1 MGSSSNPAM
10 RRVPALALA
19 TAMALAAPAG
29 AAAQATVAPAQ
40 ASRQARPRP
49 SIVIP
54 RAAHPPD
61 IDDYLT
67 LGGDDPAA
75 TAADSAR
82 GLRIDGFLQR
92 EPGDLVPV
100 SEPTQAY
107 LSYDAAN
114 LYVVFVCRVSNLSR
128 LRARMGRRESVF
140 SDDFVAVLLDTFD
153 DHQRSYM
160 FFSNPLG
167 IQADGITT
175 EGQDDDMSFDTVWQS
190 HGRVTPSGYVVSFAI
205 PFKSLRFPS
214 GEGHAWG
221 LALMRGIPVNNENA
235 FWPGIT
241 RSLGNFSA
249 QFADASGLDGVSPGR
264 NVQLIPYGTFTGARF
279 LDDTIFDTKADG
291 RVGVDAKIVAH
302 DAVAIDLTANPDFS
316 QVESDEPQVTI
327 NQRFEVFFPEKRP
340 FFLENA
346 GYFQTPINLFF
357 SRRIGDPQIGV
368 RATGKLAGWAAGA
381 LAIDDRAPGRAVDV
395 QDPRFDDRAINGVV
409 RVRRE
414 MGESSVG
421 ALITSRD
428 FGPESNRVA
437 SLDTRVKLTSR
448 IFADGQAVV
457 SDDQAADRER
467 RDSAFSTSLNRS
479 GRKLSVNLNYQ
490 DIGANFRP
498 LLGFVPRTD
507 IRQGT
512 EFVALRWRPKTG
524 PIQALGP
531 NSFVQATWDRSGVLQ
546 DWTVRYPFEIEFRGQ
561 SGLFVRHTQSME
573 RFQGIEFREHE
584 NLVNY
589 FTSRVRWVD
598 FAVNVGAGAR
608 PNFYPPPGQLPFL
621 ADFRDVSAQA
631 TFRPSSGLLLDETYI
646 YSHLATRPD
655 TGLHATIFDNHI
667 ARSRANYQL
676 SRELSIR
683 AILDYNGVLANPLLV
698 DLQRTKHL
706 TADLLM
712 TYLVNPGTAVYI
724 GYTGGYDNVAID
736 PQGVRGL
743 IRNPSTSTGRQFFVK
758 TSYLFRF

>member
-1 MGSSSNPAM
+1 M
-10 RRVPALALA
+10 RWVGALALA
-19 TAMALAAPAG
+19 LAMGLGLPDGGLAQTAAPQPSG
-29 AAAQATVAPAQ
+29 QP
-40 ASRQARPRP
+40 RPRP
-49 SIVIP
+49 AIVIP
-54 RAAHPPD
+54 RAAQPPN

-67 LGGDDPAA
+67 LGAGDGA
-75 TAADSAR
+75 TAATETPR
-82 GLRIDGFLQR
+82 GLRIEGFLQR

-107 LSYDAAN
+107 LSYDATN
-114 LYVVFVCRVSNLSR
+114 LYVVFICSLSSPSR
-128 LRARMGRRESVF
+128 LRARMGRRESIF
-140 SDDFVAVLLDTFD
+140 SDDFVAVMLDTFD

-160 FFSNPLG
+160 FFANPLG

-175 EGQDDDMSFDTVWQS
+175 EGQNDDMSFDTVWQS
-190 HGRVTPSGYVVSFAI
+190 RGRVTPFGYVVSFAI
-205 PFKSLRFPS
+205 PFKSLRFPA
-214 GEGHAWG
+214 GEGQAWG
-221 LALMRGIPVNNENA
+221 LALMRGIPVNNESA

-241 RSLGNFSA
+241 RSLGNFSS
-249 QFADASGLDGVSPGR
+249 QFADASGLSGVSPGR

-279 LDDTIFDTKADG
+279 LDDARFDTKADG
-291 RVGVDAKIVAH
+291 RVGLDAKIIAH
-302 DAVAIDLTANPDFS
+302 DSVAIDLTANPDFS

-357 SRRIGDPQIGV
+357 SRRIGDPQIGA
-368 RATGKLAGWAAGA
+368 RATGKLGSWAAGA
-381 LAIDDRAPGRAVDV
+381 LAIDDRAPGRALDGE
-395 QDPRFDDRAINGVV
+395 DPHFGDRSINGVV

-428 FGPESNRVA
+428 FGPASNRVA
-437 SLDTRVKLTSR
+437 SLDSRVKLSSR

-457 SDDQAADRER
+457 SDDQAGDGVR
-467 RDSAFSTSLNRS
+467 RDTAFSTSVNRS
-479 GRKLSVNLNYQ
+479 GRKLSVNLSYQ
-490 DIGANFRP
+490 DIGANFHP
-498 LLGFVPRTD
+498 SLGFVPRTD
-507 IRQGT
+507 IRQPT

-524 PIQALGP
+524 PIQAIGP
-531 NSFVQATWDRSGVLQ
+531 NSFVQATWDRAGVLQ
-546 DWTVRYPFEIEFRGQ
+546 DWTIRYPLEIDFRGQ
-561 SGLFVRHTQSME
+561 SGIFVRRTESME

-589 FTSRVRWVD
+589 STSRVKWLD
-598 FAVNVGAGAR
+598 FSVYLAAGAR
-608 PNFYPPPGQLPFL
+608 PNFYPGPGQLPFL
-621 ADFRDVSAQA
+621 ADFRDASAQA

-646 YSHLATRPD
+646 YSHLATRPE
-655 TGLHATIFDNHI
+655 TGLNATIFDNHI
-667 ARSRANYQL
+667 MRSRVNYQV
-676 SRELSIR
+676 SRELSFR

-712 TYLVNPGTAVYI
+712 TYLVNPGTALYI
-724 GYTGGYDNVAID
+724 GYTDGYDNVAID
-736 PQGVRGL
+736 RQGVRGF

>member
-1 MGSSSNPAM
+1 M
-10 RRVPALALA
+10 RLIAALAVA
-19 TAMALAAPAG
+19 TTMGLETTAWALLQAPA
-29 AAAQATVAPAQ
+29 APAQ
-40 ASRQARPRP
+40 ASHQARPRP
-49 SIVIP
+49 AITIP
-54 RAAHPPD
+54 RAAQPPN

-67 LGGDDPAA
+67 IGADDGAAPAA
-75 TAADSAR
+75 TDTPR
-82 GLRIDGFLQR
+82 GLRIEGFLQR

-107 LSYDAAN
+107 LSYDATN
-114 LYVVFVCRVSNLSR
+114 LYVVFVCRVSSPSR
-128 LRARMGRRESVF
+128 LRARMGRRESIF
-140 SDDFVAVLLDTFD
+140 SDDFVAVMLDTFN

-190 HGRVTPSGYVVSFAI
+190 RGRVTPFGYVVSFAI

-214 GEGHAWG
+214 GEDRAWG

-241 RSLGNFSA
+241 RSLGNFSS
-249 QFADASGLDGVSPGR
+249 QFADASGLTGVSPGR

-279 LDDTIFDTKADG
+279 LDDTRFDTKADG
-291 RVGVDAKIVAH
+291 RVGMDAKIIAH
-302 DAVAIDLTANPDFS
+302 DSVAIDLTANPDFS

-357 SRRIGDPQIGV
+357 SRRIGDPQVGV
-368 RATGKLAGWAAGA
+368 RATGKLGGWAAGA
-381 LAIDDRAPGRAVDV
+381 LAIDDRVPGRALDVD
-395 QDPRFDDRAINGVV
+395 DPHFVDRSINGVV
-409 RVRRE
+409 RARRE

-428 FGPESNRVA
+428 FGPTSNRVA
-437 SLDTRVKLTSR
+437 SLDSRVKLSSR

-457 SDDQAADRER
+457 SDDQVGDGEQ
-467 RDSAFSTSLNRS
+467 RDTAFSASVNRS
-479 GRKLSVNLNYQ
+479 GRKLSANLSYQ
-490 DIGANFRP
+490 DIGPNFHP
-498 LLGFVPRTD
+498 SLGFVPRID

-512 EFVALRWRPKTG
+512 EFVSLRWRPKTG
-524 PIQALGP
+524 PIQAIGP
-531 NSFVQATWDRSGVLQ
+531 NSFVQGTWDRAGVLQ
-546 DWTVRYPFEIEFRGQ
+546 DWTVRYPLEVDFRGQ
-561 SGLFVRHTQSME
+561 SGIFVRRTESME

-589 FTSRVRWVD
+589 STSRVKWVD
-598 FAVNVGAGAR
+598 FAINVATGAR
-608 PNFYPPPGQLPFL
+608 PNFYPAAGQLPYL
-621 ADFRDVSAQA
+621 ANFRDLFAQT

-646 YSHLATRPD
+646 YSHLASRPD
-655 TGLHATIFDNHI
+655 TGLQATIFDNHI
-667 ARSRANYQL
+667 MRSRVNYQV
-676 SRELSIR
+676 SRELSFR
-683 AILDYNGVLANPLLV
+683 GILDYNGVLANPLLV

-724 GYTGGYDNVAID
+724 GYTDGYDNVAVD
-736 PQGVRGL
+736 PQGVRGF
-743 IRNPSTSTGRQFFVK
+743 IRNPTTSTGRQFFVK